1 MQMRGQAGE
10 HIRTSREIVVY
21 LGEAARTSHK
31 ALFSLGDECYVSA
44 SKNII
49 SAILSVAVQDV
60 DRLHVSAGWTAILK
74 VALWTPGEPALY
86 DVINLLRKA
95 GASDVDL
102 GPFRKSDV
110 AHIFPSLY
118 YYRRFDILKRIC
130 RAAKAMA
137 ESRIDRKVH
146 CHLVSDQEVKIV
158 ASSL

>member
-31 ALFSLGDECYVSA
+31 ALFSLGDECYISA
-44 SKNII
+44 SENVI
-49 SAILSVAVQDV
+49 SAILSVADQDV
-60 DRLHVSAGWTAILK
+60 DRLHISADWKEILK
-74 VALWTPGEPALY
+74 VALWTTGEPALY

-95 GASDVDL
+95 GASDADL

-110 AHIFPSLY
+110 DHIFPSLY
-118 YYRRFDILKRIC
+118 YHRRFDIFKRIC

-137 ESRIDRKVH
+137 ESRIDRKVY